1 MAPTGSSAFGDGS
14 FESGTIRRPRIR
26 ATITTGT
33 FTRNTDP
40 HQKWL
45 SSQPP
50 TIGPI
55 AMPRPDTPAQIPIA
69 RPRSSAGKTLVRI
82 DKVDGMISAPPTP
95 IRARLA
101 IRALDVPE
109 NAENV
114 EPTPK
119 MTRP

>member
-1 MAPTGSSAFGDGS
+1 M
-14 FESGTIRRPRIR
+14 RRPATS

-33 FTRNTDP
+33 FTRKTEP

-55 AMPRPDTPAQIPIA
+55 AMPRPETPAQMPIA

-82 DKVDGMISAPPTP
+82 ESVEGMISAPPTP
-95 IRARLA
+95 MSDRVAISALA
-101 IRALDVPE
+101 DPA
-109 NAENV
+109 NADRT

-119 MTRP
+119 THEPDREA